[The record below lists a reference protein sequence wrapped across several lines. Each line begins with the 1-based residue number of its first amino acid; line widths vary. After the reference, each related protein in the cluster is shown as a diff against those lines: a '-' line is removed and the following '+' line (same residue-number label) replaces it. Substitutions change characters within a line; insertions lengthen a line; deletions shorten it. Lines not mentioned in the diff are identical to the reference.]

1 MNIKFYTN
9 TADTL
14 KADKSGSLTQLADLT
29 GCSIIGDFNIL
40 TPRIKVI
47 ANANTKAANY
57 CYISDFNRY
66 YFVKDKV
73 GLSGTHL
80 ELLLENDLR
89 YNFLSV
95 IQNSDVTANRSNM
108 YNKNIPDPMVLTV
121 PQEKITYRK
130 LSEALTG
137 ESYIA
142 IIGG

>member
-1 MNIKFYTN
+1 MNITFYTC
-9 TADTL
+9 TADTI
-14 KADKSGSLTQLADLT
+14 KADKSGSLTTLKTVTSAQ
-29 GCSIIGDFNIL
+29 IIGDMNIL
-40 TPRIKVI
+40 SPRIKVV
-47 ANANTKAANY
+47 ADADTKAANY
-57 CYISDFNRY
+57 CYISDFDRY

-73 GLSGTHL
+73 GLSGTHI

-95 IQNSDVTANRSNM
+95 IQNSDVTASRSNM

-121 PQEKITYRK
+121 PQENITYRK

>member
-1 MNIKFYTN
+1 MNIKFYTCS
-9 TADTL
+9 ADPL
-14 KADKSGSLTQLADLT
+14 KADKSGSLTQLAELN
-29 GCSIIGDFNIL
+29 GCTIIGDFNIL
-40 TPRIKVI
+40 FPRIKVT

-57 CYISDFNRY
+57 CYLSDVDRY

-73 GLSGTHL
+73 GLSATHI
-80 ELLLENDLR
+80 ELDLENDLR

-95 IQNSDVTANRSNM
+95 INNSDVTASRSNI
-108 YNKNIPDPMVLTV
+108 YNKNIPDPMVLSV

-130 LSEALTG
+130 LSDALTG

>member
-1 MNIKFYTN
+1 MNITFYTN
-9 TADTL
+9 TADSLVADKTLHLTTL
-14 KADKSGSLTQLADLT
+14 KTVTSAQ
-29 GCSIIGDFNIL
+29 IIGDMNIL
-40 TPRIKVI
+40 SPRIKVI
-47 ANANTKAANY
+47 ADTKDANY
-57 CYISDFNRY
+57 CYISDFDRY

-130 LSEALTG
+130 LSQALTG

>member
-1 MNIKFYTN
+1 MNITFYTN
-9 TADTL
+9 SADPL
-14 KADKSGSLTQLADLT
+14 KANKSGSLTQLVQLT

-40 TPRIKVI
+40 TPRIKVA
-47 ANANTKAANY
+47 ANANTKTANY
-57 CYISDFNRY
+57 CYISDFDRY
-66 YFVKDKV
+66 YFIKDKV
-73 GLSGTHL
+73 GLSGTHI

-95 IQNSDVTANRSNM
+95 IQNSDVTASRSNL

-130 LSEALTG
+130 LSDALTG

>member
-1 MNIKFYTN
+1 MNITFYTN
-9 TADTL
+9 TADSLVADKTLHLTTL
-14 KADKSGSLTQLADLT
+14 KTVT
-29 GCSIIGDFNIL
+29 GAQIIGDMNIL
-40 TPRIKVI
+40 SPRIKVI
-47 ANANTKAANY
+47 ADADTKAANY
-57 CYISDFNRY
+57 CYISDFDRY

-108 YNKNIPDPMVLTV
+108 YSKNIPDPMVLTV

>member
-1 MNIKFYTN
+1 MNITFYTC
-9 TADTL
+9 TADTI
-14 KADKSGSLTQLADLT
+14 KADKSGSLTTLKTVTSAQ
-29 GCSIIGDFNIL
+29 IIGDMNIL
-40 TPRIKVI
+40 SPRIKVV
-47 ANANTKAANY
+47 ADADTKAANY
-57 CYISDFNRY
+57 CYISDFDRY

-73 GLSGTHL
+73 GLSGTHI

-95 IQNSDVTANRSNM
+95 IQNSDVTASRSNM